1 MYICLIPCFVGTRN
15 HNHVCALYISTV
27 PDIRAPDVIVNEDE
41 GTAELCVSIGN
52 VIEREFILNY
62 TTGEVGSGGADG
74 MYVQYM
80 R

>member
-1 MYICLIPCFVGTRN
+1 MFVLCN
-15 HNHVCALYISTV
+15 STV

-62 TTGEVGSGGADG
+62 TTGEVSNGADG
-74 MYVQYM
+74 MCVQYM
-80 R
+80 QICTVFLHASFFVV